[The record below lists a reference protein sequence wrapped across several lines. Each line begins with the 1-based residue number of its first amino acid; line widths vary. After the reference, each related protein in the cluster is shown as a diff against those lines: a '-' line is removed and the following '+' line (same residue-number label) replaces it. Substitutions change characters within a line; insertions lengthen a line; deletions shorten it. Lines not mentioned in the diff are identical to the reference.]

1 MAPISHLLQF
11 AARQLESEPTIP
23 VPLQDTNFSLDSSGV
38 AGFFGGDGAV
48 QGMGTVHLFRGRRWF
63 GWYNTPGSYEIA
75 KQYGQLA
82 NARIWDGLFPGPN
95 RDPAQLFGLDGKH
108 GPRFLAAHS
117 GSVIQRSGHPAYL
130 IARKA
135 QSIERRTPIR
145 NSRRATCDYTVTTI
159 DLAHEPPLSIKPSR
173 RRSHLPLLALIPI
186 TTSVAACVLCALVAD
201 WWCFASIALGILAS
215 GVACFA
221 IGSGQLTFT
230 HPSPAVGAPPGDG
243 VLLDD
248 EGIIVLRGREGAVNS
263 LTRGR
268 FCLRFDGEP
277 RYSSIGMCSVGL
289 TLQFL
294 LQLLFIPQGTLFGQ
308 VMFVATLGVSWAY
321 NAYLSVLDK
330 EDIQTDIL
338 MDVLHLSEPEHIQ
351 KFECGTRTAQVV
363 FTALALNSPR
373 PMKLLDELL
382 PNDTPVWQRWK
393 QVLERKL
400 LNGEPF
406 TVVPSDLHAEPAFSD
421 EDRELLRELFMD
433 AQEAWTG
440 WQTACCQRDSESI
453 DEK

>member
-1 MAPISHLLQF
+1 MA
-11 AARQLESEPTIP
+11 
-23 VPLQDTNFSLDSSGV
+23 
-38 AGFFGGDGAV
+38 
-48 QGMGTVHLFRGRRWF
+48 TVHLFKGRRWF

-82 NARIWDGLFPGPN
+82 NARLWDGLFPGPN
-95 RDPAQLFGLDGKH
+95 RDPAQLFGLDGKP

-117 GSVIQRSGHPAYL
+117 GSVIQRSAHPAYL
-130 IARKA
+130 VARKA
-135 QSIERRTPIR
+135 QSIARPTPIR

-159 DLAHEPPLSIKPSR
+159 DLVHEPPLQIHPNR
-173 RRSHLPLLALIPI
+173 LESHLPLLALVPI
-186 TTSVAACVLCALVAD
+186 ATSVAACVVCALVAD
-201 WWCFASIALGILAS
+201 WGCFVSIALGILAS

-243 VLLDD
+243 VLIDD
-248 EGIIVLRGREGAVNS
+248 EGIIVLRGCEGAVNS
-263 LTRGR
+263 VTRGR
-268 FCLRFDGEP
+268 FCLKFEGEP
-277 RYSSIGMCSVGL
+277 RYSSIGVCSVGL

-308 VMFVATLGVSWAY
+308 VMFVVTLGVSWAY

-338 MDVLHLSEPEHIQ
+338 KDVLHLDEAEHIR
-351 KFECGTRTAQVV
+351 KFGCGTRTAQVV
-363 FTALALNSPR
+363 FTALSLQSPR

-382 PNDTPVWQRWK
+382 PNDTPVWQHWK
-393 QVLERKL
+393 KVLERKL
-400 LNGEPF
+400 LAKEEFRFGE
-406 TVVPSDLHAEPAFSD
+406 SDWPTHSAFSF
-421 EDRELLRELFMD
+421 EDRELLNGLFVD
-433 AQEAWTG
+433 AREAWDG
-440 WQTACCQRDSESI
+440 WQTAFRQRDEESI